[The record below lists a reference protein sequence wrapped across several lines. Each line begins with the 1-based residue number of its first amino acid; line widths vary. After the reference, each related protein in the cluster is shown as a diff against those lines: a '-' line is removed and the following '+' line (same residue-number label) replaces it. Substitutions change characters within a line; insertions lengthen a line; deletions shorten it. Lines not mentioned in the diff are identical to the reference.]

1 MCLQEGLG
9 AQLDTRCQPCHPCG
23 HTHVGTLVLS
33 TTLGVR
39 GTHGMLK
46 ALSRSCPGT
55 LGLDAPQARRQGG
68 TGKGDGELCRGR
80 VNSLL
85 PL

>member
-9 AQLDTRCQPCHPCG
+9 AQLDTRCQPRHPCG
-23 HTHVGTLVLS
+23 HTHMGTLVLS
-33 TTLGVR
+33 TALGAC
-39 GTHGMLK
+39 GTRGMLR
-46 ALSRSCPGT
+46 ALSSSW
-55 LGLDAPQARRQGG
+55 DAPQARRQGG

>member
-33 TTLGVR
+33 TALGVH
-39 GTHGMLK
+39 GTHGMLR
-46 ALSRSCPGT
+46 ALSSSW
-55 LGLDAPQARRQGG
+55 DAPQAQCQGG